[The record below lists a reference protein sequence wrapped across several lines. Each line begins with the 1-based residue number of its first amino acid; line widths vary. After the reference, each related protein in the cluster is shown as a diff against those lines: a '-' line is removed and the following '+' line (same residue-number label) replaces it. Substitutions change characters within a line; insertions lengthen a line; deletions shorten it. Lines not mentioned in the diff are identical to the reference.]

1 MYLGLHVGRYRSVQ
15 GFSLLCCKPSE
26 CHFAASSTEIS
37 LFWLCSFWA
46 ASVCDHVEMLFFR
59 ATTRWQN
66 TPWHHLQAGLL
77 ARQAGA
83 VQDYEEAAA
92 ATAAEFLSLHLSCC
106 SVCVLGD
113 ASATISGRP
122 RPVRFLLS
130 LKSKAETVT
139 AHRRNETL
147 DNVPADDKD
156 LAQ

>member
-1 MYLGLHVGRYRSVQ
+1 M
-15 GFSLLCCKPSE
+15 
-26 CHFAASSTEIS
+26 
-37 LFWLCSFWA
+37 
-46 ASVCDHVEMLFFR
+46 
-59 ATTRWQN
+59 
-66 TPWHHLQAGLL
+66 
-77 ARQAGA
+77 
-83 VQDYEEAAA
+83 QDYEEAA

-147 DNVPADDKD
+147 DNGPADDKD